1 MNQLLTKLVKF
12 TNIQSFRSL
21 FITKNNQQLG
31 RWKLND
37 NQSIK
42 ASLANMDCC
51 GDNHC
56 GTPHNY
62 TQAINHYI
70 SNKHP

>member
-1 MNQLLTKLVKF
+1 MNHIITKLKYI
-12 TNIQSFRSL
+12 TNPIINRL
-21 FITKNNQQLG
+21 INKNNLTLG
-31 RWKLND
+31 RWKTND

-56 GTPHNY
+56 GTPGNY

-70 SNKHP
+70 SNKEK

>member
-1 MNQLLTKLVKF
+1 MNLSPYIHKFKQLSHIK
-12 TNIQSFRSL
+12 NI
-21 FITKNNQQLG
+21 FIVTANPTLG
-31 RWKLND
+31 RWKIND

-62 TQAINHYI
+62 SEAINHY
-70 SNKHP
+70 SKNTKTQ